1 MFKLK
6 NLLDFNTDSNNR
18 LIVLEKDLL
27 LSLIVT
33 STD

>member
-6 NLLDFNTDSNNR
+6 NLLDFNTDSNNN